1 MTKKEAAEK
10 LQQELKLLCHG
21 CMHPQEVGWCK
32 NHCKLPEAF
41 DMAIEAL
48 TDTSNA
54 LDTIYRQ
61 AAIEAIRKLP
71 NAGIHWFVSAEA
83 VFDALLKL
91 PSAQSESQWTSC
103 NERPPKEG
111 QDILAYRIFG
121 EDERIIPANY
131 SHGCWFDCHMN
142 CSVDHIVAW
151 MPLPKPWK
159 GKKE

>member
-61 AAIEAIRKLP
+61 AAIDEI
-71 NAGIHWFVSAEA
+71 E
-83 VFDALLKL
+83 
-91 PSAQSESQWTSC
+91 
-103 NERPPKEG
+103 
-111 QDILAYRIFG
+111 
-121 EDERIIPANY
+121 ERINANSRGGNVALISELNRVEGY
-131 SHGCWFDCHMN
+131 ILHLQPVQQKPLKYTGDSICLYCQTADCDGCMYEPMEGYN
-142 CSVDHIVAW
+142 
-151 MPLPKPWK
+151 K
-159 GKKE
+159 